1 MIQSRHLKG
10 AAYPGFS
17 GWVINAITCIL
28 IRRTHRGGD
37 TQTEK
42 EDGSMTTEAETR
54 GSQKSRNAA
63 SQQRMQGTRKDSPW
77 RLWRECESADP
88 LISDF

>member
-1 MIQSRHLKG
+1 MVKDVIQSRHLKG

-28 IRRTHRGGD
+28 IGRTHRGGD

-42 EDGSMTTEAETR
+42 EEAVRRQRQRLEAVKSQGVQPASRGRKGQGRTLPGGFGGSVNWLT
-54 GSQKSRNAA
+54 
-63 SQQRMQGTRKDSPW
+63 P
-77 RLWRECESADP
+77 
-88 LISDF
+88 